1 MLLRVSGLH
10 NYHFLG
16 FGDAGVMDFNF
27 DGMEIDGPYD
37 PQPVPPQPPAD
48 GNQDAAW
55 YDTDL

>member
-1 MLLRVSGLH
+1 MQCV
-10 NYHFLG
+10 G

-27 DGMEIDGPYD
+27 DGMDVD
-37 PQPVPPQPPAD
+37 SFDTPQVPPQPPAD